1 MSAIGLCQDC
11 DLVHADHS
19 RTVIAVAG
27 ILLLLALAGL
37 AVRETLFGLAKAL
50 VAAVAA
56 VVAFGV
62 GVAAAQQLA
71 TAAGHAPGVLLA
83 AIIGGFVVA
92 GAAVGGLLFAIV
104 GWRERRWHAMQLA
117 SGGDASSGDA
127 SSGSDRRVAWF
138 QHLAGVL
145 TEKLKML
152 VSIGQLTVVVLDKSN
167 FGIMFPQEYKRF
179 ASFVLA
185 PLSADIFDLV
195 SCICDHRSVHGV
207 AARLP

>member
-56 VVAFGV
+56 IAAFGV
-62 GVAAAQQLA
+62 GVAAARQLA
-71 TAAGHAPGVLLA
+71 TAGHAPEVLLA

-152 VSIGQLTVVVLDKSN
+152 VSIGQLTVVVLDESN
-167 FGIMFPQEYKRF
+167 FGIMFPQEYKHF
-179 ASFVLA
+179 ASSVLA
-185 PLSADIFDLV
+185 PLSADFFDLV
-195 SCICDHRSVHGV
+195 SAIGTTVRFIG
-207 AARLP
+207 L